1 LNKTLLILHG
11 AKNKQF
17 KKKKKYIIG
26 RCLVDGPIKSSA
38 CKTGYVSVYEG
49 VVVSTVNSFEAK

>member
-17 KKKKKYIIG
+17 KKKKKKKEIIAFSAFLDLLG
-26 RCLVDGPIKSSA
+26 DLGQMSHLISSP
-38 CKTGYVSVYEG
+38 CSE
-49 VVVSTVNSFEAK
+49 